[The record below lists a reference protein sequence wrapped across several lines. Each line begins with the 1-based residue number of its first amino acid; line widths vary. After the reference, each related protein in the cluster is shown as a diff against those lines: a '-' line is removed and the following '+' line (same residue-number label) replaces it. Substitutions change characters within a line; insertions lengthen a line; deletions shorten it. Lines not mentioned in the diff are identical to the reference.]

1 MTQERKDEICKL
13 ALCNELEDIRY
24 SCSKYFSA
32 AIMNFLLAVI
42 TTQSYR
48 LQEIEKWMFYIGIV
62 ITVILTVF
70 CTFAVYVLKR
80 GFHVEAKLVA
90 NNEYE
95 IATKT
100 VDNYDYIG
108 IVLND
113 TNKFIPAERIK
124 SES

>member
-32 AIMNFLLAVI
+32 AIMSFLLAVI

-48 LQEIEKWMFYIGIV
+48 LQEISAWLFYIGIT

-80 GFHVEAKLVA
+80 GFHVETKLVA

-95 IATKT
+95 IITKT
-100 VDNYDYIG
+100 VDNYEYIG
-108 IVLND
+108 IMLND